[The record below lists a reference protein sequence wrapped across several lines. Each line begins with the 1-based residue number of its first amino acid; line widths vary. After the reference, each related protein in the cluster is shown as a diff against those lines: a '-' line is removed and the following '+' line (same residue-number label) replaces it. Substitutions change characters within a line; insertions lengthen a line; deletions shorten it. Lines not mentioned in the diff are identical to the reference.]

1 MDKRIVKTRTAIFNA
16 VFEISADKDLDKISV
31 VELCEKA
38 GINKST
44 FYLHYTSIDDCFQ
57 KCFGFF
63 TDKILKFSESI
74 DYTDVANAP
83 EETVDKMLDVVEDN
97 MELILK
103 FKNSVLYDNSVRIL
117 KQKFLV
123 SLCEANNLNIHDNYH
138 QVSKLTFL
146 IGGCVDAITQ
156 NLPEFDKEELRNIM
170 VNAIKRKKY

>member
-63 TDKILKFSESI
+63 TDK
-74 DYTDVANAP
+74 TTP
-83 EETVDKMLDVVEDN
+83 MLPT
-97 MELILK
+97 
-103 FKNSVLYDNSVRIL
+103 R
-117 KQKFLV
+117 QRRP
-123 SLCEANNLNIHDNYH
+123 
-138 QVSKLTFL
+138 LTKCL
-146 IGGCVDAITQ
+146 M
-156 NLPEFDKEELRNIM
+156 LLRTIWS
-170 VNAIKRKKY
+170 

>member
-63 TDKILKFSESI
+63 TDKILK
-74 DYTDVANAP
+74 A
-83 EETVDKMLDVVEDN
+83 
-97 MELILK
+97 
-103 FKNSVLYDNSVRIL
+103 
-117 KQKFLV
+117 Q
-123 SLCEANNLNIHDNYH
+123 
-138 QVSKLTFL
+138 
-146 IGGCVDAITQ
+146 
-156 NLPEFDKEELRNIM
+156 
-170 VNAIKRKKY
+170 RKHRLHRCCQRARGDR